1 MDWFFFMKKSYEI
14 VFVKHF
20 YFILLRQINTIL
32 KYPEASGQH
41 KNTTKTFSLFMNS
54 TTLYEK
60 ELSFQA
66 DRRKAAVEFI
76 KIISDLWYDKSI
88 ELMLFRNQL
97 IDRNV
102 SDIMNL
108 HEYAGEF
115 VQKPINVFDTVEIAR
130 AIENLDLPPSRIDIG
145 KLTYEYHL
153 EDNKY
158 HDSRAFVI
166 DKLKNAKNSKDIKPK
181 DVVLYGFGRIGRLLA
196 REMMSKI
203 GKGQQLRLRAIVT
216 RDKNDAVS
224 LEKRASLL
232 RYDSIHGDFEGSV
245 QADVANNALII
256 NGTTVHIITANAPEE
271 IDYTKYGIENALLI
285 DNTGAFTTEEALKRH
300 LVSKGVDKVLLTA
313 PGKGV
318 PNIVYGVNHNE
329 YNPDEVAIFSAASC
343 TTNAIT
349 PILKAV
355 EDTLGVVKGH
365 LETIHAYTN
374 DQNLVDNMHKKY
386 RRGRAAALNMVITET
401 GAGSAV
407 AKALP
412 SLTGKLTSNAIR
424 VPVPNGSLVVLNLE
438 VSKETSLENINA
450 IMRSYALE
458 GELVEQIKYSLN
470 NELVSSDIVGTSA
483 PSIYDSNATI
493 VSGDG
498 KNIVLYVWYDNE
510 YGYSH
515 QVIRLAKYIAKV
527 RRFTYY

>member
-1 MDWFFFMKKSYEI
+1 MSNI
-14 VFVKHF
+14 
-20 YFILLRQINTIL
+20 
-32 KYPEASGQH
+32 S
-41 KNTTKTFSLFMNS
+41 
-54 TTLYEK
+54 LYEK
-60 ELSFQA
+60 ELAFQA
-66 DRRKAAVEFI
+66 DRRKAGVEFI

-88 ELMLFRNQL
+88 ELVLFRNQL
-97 IDRNV
+97 IDKNV
-102 SDIMNL
+102 SEIINL
-108 HEYAGEF
+108 HEYAGAF
-115 VQKPINVFDTVEIAR
+115 VGKPINVFDSVEIAS
-130 AIENLDLPPSRIDIG
+130 AIVDLDLPPSRIDIG

-153 EDNKY
+153 EDDKY
-158 HDSRAFVI
+158 NDAKAFVI
-166 DKLKNAKNSKDIKPK
+166 DKLKNAKNFQEIKPK

-216 RDKNDAVS
+216 RDKNDAVL

-232 RYDSIHGDFEGSV
+232 RYDSVHGDFNGSV
-245 QADVANNALII
+245 IADPENNALLI
-256 NGTTVHIITANAPEE
+256 NGTTVHIITANTPEE
-271 IDYTKYGIENALLI
+271 IDYTAYGIEDALVI

-300 LVSKGVDKVLLTA
+300 LTSKGADKVLLTA

-318 PNIVYGVNHNE
+318 PNIVYGVNHE
-329 YNPDEVAIFSAASC
+329 DYNPDEVSIFSAASC

-349 PILKAV
+349 PVLKAV

-412 SLTGKLTSNAIR
+412 ALAGKLTSNAIR

-438 VSKETSLENINA
+438 VGKNTSVEEVNNI
-450 IMRSYALE
+450 MKKYALE
-458 GELVEQIKYSLN
+458 GDLVEQIKYSLN

-483 PSIYDSNATI
+483 PAIFDSNATI

-498 KNIVLYVWYDNE
+498 KNIVMYVWYDNE

-527 RRFTYY
+527 RRYSYY

>member
-1 MDWFFFMKKSYEI
+1 MN
-14 VFVKHF
+14 
-20 YFILLRQINTIL
+20 NTI
-32 KYPEASGQH
+32 YD
-41 KNTTKTFSLFMNS
+41 
-54 TTLYEK
+54 K
-60 ELSFQA
+60 EISFQA
-66 DRRKAAVEFI
+66 DRRRAGVEFI

-88 ELMLFRNQL
+88 EMVLFRNQL
-97 IDRNV
+97 IDKNV
-102 SDIMNL
+102 SEIINL

-115 VQKPINVFDTVEIAR
+115 VGKPISIFDSVEIAK
-130 AIENLDLPPSRIDIG
+130 AILSLDLPPSKLDIG

-153 EDNKY
+153 EDNQYNNAK
-158 HDSRAFVI
+158 AFVI
-166 DKLKNAKNSKDIKPK
+166 DKLRNAKDFKNNKPK

-196 REMMSKI
+196 RELMSKA
-203 GKGQQLRLRAIVT
+203 GKGTQLRLRAIVT

-232 RYDSIHGDFEGSV
+232 RYDSIHGDFQGSV
-245 QADVANNALII
+245 VADAENNALII
-256 NGTTVHIITANAPEE
+256 NGTTVHMITANGPEE
-271 IDYTKYGIENALLI
+271 IDYTKFDIDEALVI
-285 DNTGAFTTEEALKRH
+285 DNTGAFTTQEALARH
-300 LVSKGVDKVLLTA
+300 LTSAGVDKVLLTA

-318 PNIVYGVNHNE
+318 PNIVHGVNHRDH
-329 YNPDEVAIFSAASC
+329 NPDEVNIFSAASC

-386 RRGRAAALNMVITET
+386 RRGRAAGLNMVITET

-407 AKALP
+407 AKAIP
-412 SLTGKLTSNAIR
+412 SLVGKLTSNAIR

-438 VSKETSLENINA
+438 VNKQTSIAEVNA
-450 IMRSYALE
+450 IMKKYALE

-470 NELVSSDIVGTSA
+470 NELVSSDIIGTSA

-493 VSGDG
+493 VSSDG
-498 KNIVLYVWYDNE
+498 KNIVLYIWYDNE
-510 YGYSH
+510 FGYSN
-515 QVIRLAKYIAKV
+515 QVIRLAKYISKV
-527 RRFTYY
+527 RRYTYY

>member
-1 MDWFFFMKKSYEI
+1 
-14 VFVKHF
+14 
-20 YFILLRQINTIL
+20 
-32 KYPEASGQH
+32 
-41 KNTTKTFSLFMNS
+41 MNN

-60 ELSFQA
+60 EIAFQT
-66 DRRKAAVEFI
+66 DRRKAGVEFI
-76 KIISDLWYDKSI
+76 KIISDLWFDKSI
-88 ELMLFRNQL
+88 ELVLFRNQL
-97 IDRNV
+97 IDKNV
-102 SDIMNL
+102 SEIINL
-108 HEYAGEF
+108 HEYAVAF
-115 VQKPINVFDTVEIAR
+115 VGKPINVFDSVELAN
-130 AIENLDLPPSRIDIG
+130 AIVDLDLPPSRIDIG

-158 HDSRAFVI
+158 NDAKAFVI
-166 DKLKNAKNSKDIKPK
+166 DKLKNAKNFHEIKPK

-216 RDKNDAVS
+216 RDKNDAVL

-232 RYDSIHGDFEGSV
+232 RYDSVHGDFHGSV
-245 QADVANNALII
+245 TADPENNALLI
-256 NGTTVHIITANAPEE
+256 NGTTVHIITANSPEE
-271 IDYTKYGIENALLI
+271 IDYTTYGIEDALVI

-300 LVSKGVDKVLLTA
+300 LNSKGIDKVLLTA

-318 PNIVYGVNHNE
+318 PNIVYGVNHDE
-329 YNPDEVAIFSAASC
+329 YSPDEVSIFSAASC

-438 VSKETSLENINA
+438 VGKKTTIAAVNNI
-450 IMRSYALE
+450 MKKYALE

-483 PSIYDSNATI
+483 PAIFDSNATI

-527 RRFTYY
+527 RRYTYY

>member
-1 MDWFFFMKKSYEI
+1 
-14 VFVKHF
+14 
-20 YFILLRQINTIL
+20 
-32 KYPEASGQH
+32 
-41 KNTTKTFSLFMNS
+41 MNNNA
-54 TTLYEK
+54 LYEK
-60 ELSFQA
+60 ELAFQA
-66 DRRKAAVEFI
+66 DRRKAGVEFI
-76 KIISDLWYDKSI
+76 KIISDLWFDKSI
-88 ELMLFRNQL
+88 ELVLFRNQL

-102 SDIMNL
+102 SDIINL

-115 VQKPINVFDTVEIAR
+115 VQKPINVFDSVEIAR
-130 AIENLDLPPSRIDIG
+130 AIQNLDLPPSRIDIG

-158 HDSRAFVI
+158 HDARAFVI
-166 DKLKNAKNSKDIKPK
+166 DKLKNAKSSKDIKPK

-216 RDKNDAVS
+216 RDKNDAES

-232 RYDSIHGDFEGSV
+232 RYDSVHGDFEGSV
-245 QADVANNALII
+245 SADPENNALII
-256 NGTTVHIITANAPEE
+256 NGTTVHIITANSPEE
-271 IDYTKYGIENALLI
+271 IDYTSYGIEDALVI
-285 DNTGAFTTEEALKRH
+285 DNTGAFTSEEALKRH
-300 LVSKGVDKVLLTA
+300 LTSKGVTKVLLTA

-318 PNIVYGVNHNE
+318 PNIVYGVNHE
-329 YNPDEVAIFSAASC
+329 DFNPDTVDIFSAASC

-412 SLTGKLTSNAIR
+412 SLAGKLTSNAIR

-438 VSKETSLENINA
+438 VGKETSIEEINNI
-450 IMRSYALE
+450 MKQYALE

-483 PSIYDSNATI
+483 PSIFDSNATI

-515 QVIRLAKYIAKV
+515 QVIRLAKYIAQV
-527 RRFTYY
+527 RRYTYY

>member
-1 MDWFFFMKKSYEI
+1 
-14 VFVKHF
+14 
-20 YFILLRQINTIL
+20 
-32 KYPEASGQH
+32 
-41 KNTTKTFSLFMNS
+41 MNN

-60 ELSFQA
+60 EIAFQA
-66 DRRKAAVEFI
+66 DRRKAGVEFI

-88 ELMLFRNQL
+88 ELVLFRNQL
-97 IDRNV
+97 IDKNV
-102 SDIMNL
+102 SEIINL
-108 HEYAGEF
+108 HEYAGAF
-115 VQKPINVFDTVEIAR
+115 VEKPINVFDSVEIAS
-130 AIENLDLPPSRIDIG
+130 AIVDLDLPPSRIDIG

-153 EDNKY
+153 EDDKY
-158 HDSRAFVI
+158 NDAKAFVI
-166 DKLKNAKNSKDIKPK
+166 DKLKNAKNFQEIKPK

-216 RDKNDAVS
+216 RDKNDAIL

-232 RYDSIHGDFEGSV
+232 RYDSVHGDFQGSV
-245 QADVANNALII
+245 IADPENNALLI
-256 NGTTVHIITANAPEE
+256 NGTTVHIITANSPEE
-271 IDYTKYGIENALLI
+271 IDYTAYGIEDALVI

-300 LVSKGVDKVLLTA
+300 LTSKGADKVLLTA

-318 PNIVYGVNHNE
+318 PNIVYGVNHEE
-329 YNPDEVAIFSAASC
+329 YNPDEVNIFSAASC

-349 PILKAV
+349 PVLKAV

-412 SLTGKLTSNAIR
+412 TLAGKLTSNAIR

-438 VSKETSLENINA
+438 VGKETSIEEVNNI
-450 IMRSYALE
+450 MKKYALE
-458 GELVEQIKYSLN
+458 GDLVEQIKYSLN

-483 PSIYDSNATI
+483 PAIFDSNATI

-498 KNIVLYVWYDNE
+498 KNIVMYVWYDNE

-527 RRFTYY
+527 RRYSYY

>member
-1 MDWFFFMKKSYEI
+1 M
-14 VFVKHF
+14 
-20 YFILLRQINTIL
+20 TI
-32 KYPEASGQH
+32 S
-41 KNTTKTFSLFMNS
+41 
-54 TTLYEK
+54 YEK
-60 ELSFQA
+60 EVSFQA
-66 DRRKAAVEFI
+66 NRRRAGVEFI

-88 ELMLFRNQL
+88 EMVLFRNQL
-97 IDRNV
+97 IDKNV
-102 SDIMNL
+102 SEIINL

-115 VQKPINVFDTVEIAR
+115 VGKPISIFDSVEIAK
-130 AIENLDLPPSRIDIG
+130 AILSLDLPPSKLDIG

-153 EDNKY
+153 KDNK
-158 HDSRAFVI
+158 HNNAKAFVI
-166 DKLKNAKNSKDIKPK
+166 DKLKNINTTEEINSK

-196 REMMSKI
+196 RELMIKM
-203 GKGQQLRLRAIVT
+203 GKGEQLRLRAIVT

-232 RYDSIHGDFEGSV
+232 RYDSIHGDFMGSV
-245 QADVANNALII
+245 VADVKNNALII
-256 NGTTVHIITANAPEE
+256 NGTTVHVITANGPEE
-271 IDYTKYGIENALLI
+271 IDYTQFGIKEALVI
-285 DNTGAFTTEEALKRH
+285 DNTGALTSEEALRRH
-300 LVSKGVDKVLLTA
+300 LSSKGAQKVLLTA

-318 PNIVYGVNHNE
+318 PNIVHGVNQNE
-329 YNPDEVAIFSAASC
+329 YNPEEIDIFSAASC

-349 PILKAV
+349 PVLKAV
-355 EDTLGVVKGH
+355 EDTLGVIKGH
-365 LETIHAYTN
+365 IETIHAYTN

-412 SLTGKLTSNAIR
+412 SLAGKLTSNAIR
-424 VPVPNGSLVVLNLE
+424 VPVPNGSLVILNLE
-438 VSKETSLENINA
+438 IKKATTFAKINA
-450 IMRSYALE
+450 IMKKYALE

-493 VSGDG
+493 VSEDG
-498 KNIVLYVWYDNE
+498 KNIVLYIWYDNE

-515 QVIRLAKYIAKV
+515 QVIRLAKYISKV

>member
-1 MDWFFFMKKSYEI
+1 
-14 VFVKHF
+14 
-20 YFILLRQINTIL
+20 
-32 KYPEASGQH
+32 
-41 KNTTKTFSLFMNS
+41 MNKA
-54 TTLYEK
+54 YEK
-60 ELSFQA
+60 ELSLQA
-66 DRRKAAVEFI
+66 NRRRAGVEFI
-76 KIISDLWYDKSI
+76 KIISDLWYDKAI
-88 ELMLFRNQL
+88 EVVLFRNQL

-102 SDIMNL
+102 SDIINL

-115 VQKPINVFDTVEIAR
+115 VGKPISIFDSVEIAR
-130 AIENLDLPPSRIDIG
+130 AIFALDLPPAKLDIG
-145 KLTYEYHL
+145 KLTYEFHL
-153 EDNKY
+153 ESDKFQNAQ
-158 HDSRAFVI
+158 AFVI
-166 DKLKNAKNSKDIKPK
+166 SKLADAKGREDIHPK
-181 DVVLYGFGRIGRLLA
+181 DVVLYGFGRIGRLLG
-196 REMMSKI
+196 RELMTKT
-203 GKGQQLRLRAIVT
+203 GRGNQLRLRAIVV
-216 RDKNDAVS
+216 RDKNDATS

-232 RYDSIHGDFEGSV
+232 RYDSIHGDFQGSV
-245 QADVANNALII
+245 SADVENNALII
-256 NGTTVHIITANAPEE
+256 NGTTVHIISAGSPEE
-271 IDYTKYGIENALLI
+271 IDYTKYGINDALVI
-285 DNTGAFTTEEALKRH
+285 DNTGAFTTKEALERH
-300 LVSKGVDKVLLTA
+300 LKSKGVNKVLLTA

-318 PNIVYGVNHNE
+318 PNIVHGVNHNE
-329 YNPDEVAIFSAASC
+329 YNPDEVDIFSAASC

-349 PILKAV
+349 PILKAI

-412 SLTGKLTSNAIR
+412 ALAGKLTSNAIR

-438 VSKETSLENINA
+438 VGRTTSVEEINE
-450 IMRSYALE
+450 IMKRYALE

-493 VSGDG
+493 VSADG

-510 YGYSH
+510 FGYSH
-515 QVIRLAKYIAKV
+515 QVIRLAKYISKV
-527 RRFTYY
+527 RRYTYY

>member
-1 MDWFFFMKKSYEI
+1 MS
-14 VFVKHF
+14 
-20 YFILLRQINTIL
+20 N
-32 KYPEASGQH
+32 
-41 KNTTKTFSLFMNS
+41 
-54 TTLYEK
+54 TTLYQK
-60 ELSFQA
+60 EVSFQV
-66 DRRKAAVEFI
+66 DRRRAGVELI

-88 ELMLFRNQL
+88 EMVLYKNQL
-97 IDRNV
+97 LDKNV
-102 SDIMNL
+102 NEIINL
-108 HEYAGEF
+108 HQYAGEF
-115 VQKPINVFDTVEIAR
+115 VGKPITIFDSVEIAR
-130 AIENLDLPPSRIDIG
+130 VISELDLPPSKLDIG
-145 KLTYEYHL
+145 KLTYEYLL
-153 EDNKY
+153 EDEKY
-158 HDSRAFVI
+158 PDARHFVI
-166 DKLKNAKNSKDIKPK
+166 DKLKEAKSSEEIQPK
-181 DVVLYGFGRIGRLLA
+181 DVILYGFGRIGRLLA
-196 REMMSKI
+196 RELMSKT
-203 GKGQQLRLRAIVT
+203 GKGNQLRLRAIVT
-216 RDKNDAVS
+216 RDKNDAS
-224 LEKRASLL
+224 TLEKRASLL
-232 RYDSIHGDFEGSV
+232 RYDSIHGDFQGSV
-245 QADVANNALII
+245 TADPENNALII
-256 NGTTVHIITANAPEE
+256 NGTTVHIITANSPEE
-271 IDYTKYGIENALLI
+271 IDYTLYEIDNALVI
-285 DNTGAFTTEEALKRH
+285 DNTGAFTTHEALSRH
-300 LVSKGVDKVLLTA
+300 LTSKGVEKVLLTA

-318 PNIVYGVNHNE
+318 PNIVHGVNQNE
-329 YNPDEVAIFSAASC
+329 YNPDEINIFSAASC

-412 SLTGKLTSNAIR
+412 SLEGKLTSNAIR

-438 VSKETSLENINA
+438 VSRETSVQEINA
-450 IMRSYALE
+450 IMKKYALE

-493 VSGDG
+493 VSKDG
-498 KNIVLYVWYDNE
+498 KNIVLYIWYDNE

>member
-1 MDWFFFMKKSYEI
+1 
-14 VFVKHF
+14 
-20 YFILLRQINTIL
+20 
-32 KYPEASGQH
+32 
-41 KNTTKTFSLFMNS
+41 MNN

-60 ELSFQA
+60 EIAFQA
-66 DRRKAAVEFI
+66 DRRKAGVEFI
-76 KIISDLWYDKSI
+76 KIISDLWFDKSI
-88 ELMLFRNQL
+88 ELVLFRNQL
-97 IDRNV
+97 IDKNV
-102 SDIMNL
+102 SEIINL
-108 HEYAGEF
+108 HEYAVAF
-115 VQKPINVFDTVEIAR
+115 VGKPINVFDSVELANAIA
-130 AIENLDLPPSRIDIG
+130 NLDLPPSRIDIG

-158 HDSRAFVI
+158 NDAKAFVI
-166 DKLKNAKNSKDIKPK
+166 DKLKNAKNFQEIKPK

-216 RDKNDAVS
+216 RDKNDAVL

-232 RYDSIHGDFEGSV
+232 RYDSVHGDFQGSV
-245 QADVANNALII
+245 VADPENNALLI
-256 NGTTVHIITANAPEE
+256 NGTTVHIITANSPEE
-271 IDYTKYGIENALLI
+271 IDYTSFGIEDALVI
-285 DNTGAFTTEEALKRH
+285 DNTGAFTTEEALQRH
-300 LVSKGVDKVLLTA
+300 LTSKGVDKVLLTA

-318 PNIVYGVNHNE
+318 PNIVYGVNHDE
-329 YNPDEVAIFSAASC
+329 YNPDEVSIFSAASC

-412 SLTGKLTSNAIR
+412 SLAGKLTSNAIR

-438 VSKETSLENINA
+438 VGKKTTIAAVNNI
-450 IMRSYALE
+450 MKKYALE
-458 GELVEQIKYSLN
+458 GELVEQIKYSMN

-483 PSIYDSNATI
+483 PAIFDSNATI

-527 RRFTYY
+527 RRYTYY